1 MVPAL
6 PALDLL
12 TAAVPGDPVLDT
24 ALSRA
29 LLVEVAAGERP
40 DVFRLAR
47 PGPMVSFGRLDAL
60 APGFPEAVDA
70 AREHGFAAVHRVGG
84 GRAAV
89 FHEETLLI
97 GHARAEPARARPRS
111 GLGEP
116 RIRTRE
122 RFEAMAELLAGA
134 LRRVGVDAQIGEL
147 PGEYCPGTYSLH
159 AGGVKIAGIAQRV
172 VQRASWTEGV
182 VVVGGGNRVRDVLIP
197 VYEALEQRWDPATAG
212 DAAGPTVA
220 EALAAVRAELSASHE
235 LRDVELDQATLE
247 RARAWRGRHDPPSRV
262 CQAKPARGR
271 ARRNEPQP
279 RG

>member
-29 LLVEVAAGERP
+29 LLDEVAAGERP

-97 GHARAEPARARPRS
+97 GHAQAESA
-111 GLGEP
+111 P

-122 RFEAMAELLAGA
+122 RFEAMAELLLRA
-134 LRRVGVDAQIGEL
+134 LRRVGVDARIGEL

-220 EALAAVRAELSASHE
+220 ETLAAVRAELSASHE

-247 RARAWRGRHDPPSRV
+247 RARAWRGRHDPPSHV